1 TLVKFHAVPP
11 QIHAA
16 EELRQAHALALW
28 FGVSEDTSRI
38 EQIHKA
44 MDVGML
50 CEKRPVEP
58 AGFVILAIGI
68 VISKLCSPRFVAHEK
83 HGHTDRKHRYGQE
96 VFYLPVPEFLHSW
109 IMSRTLNTAVPTP
122 IVVRAVPV
130 IFAVCFV
137 VFGVIGDEIID
148 GEAVMARYKINA

>member
-1 TLVKFHAVPP
+1 PVRLVKFHAVPP

-28 FGVSEDTSRI
+28 FRVSEHTSRI
-38 EQIHKA
+38 EQSDKA

-68 VISKLCSPRFVAHEK
+68 VISKLCSPHFVAHEK
-83 HGHTDRKHRYGQE
+83 HGHTDRKHRYVRKFFTCRFRSFSTPGLSVGPSNPQFQLRLSFVPSRLFSPFVSLCL
-96 VFYLPVPEFLHSW
+96 VFSE
-109 IMSRTLNTAVPTP
+109 SR
-122 IVVRAVPV
+122 
-130 IFAVCFV
+130 
-137 VFGVIGDEIID
+137 
-148 GEAVMARYKINA
+148 